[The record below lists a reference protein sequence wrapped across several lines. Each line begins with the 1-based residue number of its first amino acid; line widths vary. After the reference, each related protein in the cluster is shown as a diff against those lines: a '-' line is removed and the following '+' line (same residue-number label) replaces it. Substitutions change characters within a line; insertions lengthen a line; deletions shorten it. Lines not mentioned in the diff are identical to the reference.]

1 MIVFLEESL
10 INIIKHLS
18 SKKYLELN
26 HVGDKAYSSI
36 STKEFLSGSKNKVV
50 EPLNSKSNFKV
61 KIVAEITT
69 NHLGNRDLLIQ
80 IVRRAKESGA
90 DLVKVQKRNVETF
103 YSQKELD
110 SYYFSEFGTTFREYR
125 HGLEL
130 SKEDFLVLDK
140 ECKKIGIDWFASVLD
155 KESLDFILE
164 FDPKLIKIPSTIS
177 DFSDYHDYVAKRYK
191 GDIVVSTGLTSIDYE
206 DYIIKKFKNNSRIY
220 LLQCTSS
227 YPAEL
232 SDLNLS
238 AIPAIQ
244 QRYQCQVGYSG
255 HERGVGVG
263 PGAVLLGAS
272 VIERHFTMD
281 RTLKGPDHAASLEP
295 RGLDLLVKRSNNYW
309 KALGAPKKEIQ
320 ESELANRLKFRGY

>member
-1 MIVFLEESL
+1 MT
-10 INIIKHLS
+10 INDIKVSNNRKIGLKHPPFII
-18 SKKYLELN
+18 
-26 HVGDKAYSSI
+26 
-36 STKEFLSGSKNKVV
+36 
-50 EPLNSKSNFKV
+50 
-61 KIVAEITT
+61 AEIGNNHNGKMDLAIQLVKAAANANADAIKLQTKNPETAFRKELLDMPYLNENSFGATYREHKYAIELTQDQTAELYELADSLGLIAFSTPFDVDSVDMLEKIGQPIYKISSFHVTDLKLIEKVCNTGKPLIMSTGMSSWEEIDTAVEIIRKFT
-69 NHLGNRDLLIQ
+69 NH
-80 IVRRAKESGA
+80 
-90 DLVKVQKRNVETF
+90 F
-103 YSQKELD
+103 
-110 SYYFSEFGTTFREYR
+110 
-125 HGLEL
+125 
-130 SKEDFLVLDK
+130 VLM
-140 ECKKIGIDWFASVLD
+140 
-155 KESLDFILE
+155 
-164 FDPKLIKIPSTIS
+164 
-177 DFSDYHDYVAKRYK
+177 
-191 GDIVVSTGLTSIDYE
+191 
-206 DYIIKKFKNNSRIY
+206 
-220 LLQCTSS
+220 QCTSS

-309 KALGAPKKEIQ
+309 KALGEPKKEIQ